1 MQQYYAVVGEK
12 TRYQLEAYAILCGS
26 DISVSVCGGC
36 TYHVGAVAFGQ
47 SILPKDGKQHSAC
60 VSSFCALGHRDDEV
74 ARLMAKRLAT
84 RFGCRVS
91 VSVGIHVDDASSDD
105 VTFLIQQSE
114 KLCEQLSDAIAKD
127 R

>member
-12 TRYQLEAYAILCGS
+12 TRYQLEAYAILCGN
-26 DISVSVCGGC
+26 DISVIVCGGC
-36 TYHVGAVAFGQ
+36 KYHVGAVAFGQ
-47 SILPKDGKQHSAC
+47 SIFSEDEKKHSTC

-74 ARLMAKRLAT
+74 ARLMAKRLAA
-84 RFGCRVS
+84 RFNCRTS

-105 VTFLIQQSE
+105 ISFLMHQSE
-114 KLCEQLSDAIAKD
+114 ELCEQLSAIISKD